1 MRFPFTTNW
10 QALFT
15 PKKAV
20 EEEQDEPRRI
30 TPSRRRFENDNSA
43 KPIKPKLPPRPWG
56 RKERLLIGGILL
68 ATILIALGSFLSSRG
83 FSFSLSVFESLLPSE
98 TVTFEKER

>member
-1 MRFPFTTNW
+1 MRFP
-10 QALFT
+10 FT

-30 TPSRRRFENDNSA
+30 TPSRRRFEDTSSA
-43 KPIKPKLPPRPWG
+43 KPIKPKIPPKPWG
-56 RKERLLIGGILL
+56 RKERLLVGGILL
-68 ATILIALGSFLSSRG
+68 ATILIALGSWISSRG
-83 FSFSLSVFESLLPSE
+83 FDFSLEFFESLIPSE